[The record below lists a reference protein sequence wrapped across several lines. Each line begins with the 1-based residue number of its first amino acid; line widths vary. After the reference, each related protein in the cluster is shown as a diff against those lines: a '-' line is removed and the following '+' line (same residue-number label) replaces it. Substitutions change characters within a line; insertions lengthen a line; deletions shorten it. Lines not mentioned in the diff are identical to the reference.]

1 MNSRRWLLAPIKVA
15 VDLDMRPNRQE
26 ISGSNQK
33 SVFESTRSFKM
44 FVRVSKFVVLLCV
57 MIMGALATSAAATTL
72 WDEAMNG
79 DLSGNGLTPTSVV
92 LGPGTNS
99 LLGSSVAGDLDY
111 LSVKVLPGEEFLA
124 LTLSSYSSQDAM
136 AFIAIQ
142 SGPTFTAAPPL
153 PPVSNL
159 LGYTH
164 FGPGAGFFAGV
175 GSDLFFPLAT
185 SAGAIGFSA
194 PLPSG
199 DYTFWIQQTGAQT
212 SYRFEFL
219 ATPEPT
225 AVVLFACG
233 LVGMAAV
240 ARRRNDPSNG
250 WK

>member
-111 LSVKVLPGEEFLA
+111 ISVKVLPGEEL
-124 LTLSSYSSQDAM
+124 LSLVLESYTGEDHT

-142 SGPTFTAAPPL
+142 SGPTFTAAPPV
-153 PPVSNL
+153 PPVGSL
-159 LGYTH
+159 LGYSH
-164 FGPGAGFFAGV
+164 FGPGAGFFAQV
-175 GSDLFFPLAT
+175 GQDLLFPLAT
-185 SAGAIGFSA
+185 AAGAIGFSS

-199 DYTFWIQQTGAQT
+199 DYTFWIQQTGQAS
-212 SYRFEFL
+212 SYQLDFI

-225 AVVLFACG
+225 AAVLVLCG
-233 LVGMAAV
+233 FGAV
-240 ARRRNDPSNG
+240 MMGTGRVRSSRR
-250 WK
+250 